1 VTDTGV
7 DAPEATPGR
16 FARWGIAAEN
26 AILVVLFSGLMSL
39 AVLKIVMR
47 VFFSSGFIWSDEL
60 QKLIVLWITLAAAV
74 AASRSNGHLK
84 IDVVSHF
91 VPPRLARFPGV
102 VVNGFASAICA
113 LLAWQ
118 SWRYVQLTRE
128 FGDTVV
134 TGLDIPAWWGY
145 GIMPVAFALMAYRF
159 LLAAF
164 KRPPRAPV
172 TIPEPD
178 DAV

>member
-1 VTDTGV
+1 MSNANA
-7 DAPEATPGR
+7 DAREAAPGR
-16 FARWGIAAEN
+16 LTRWGIAAES
-26 AILVVLFSGLMSL
+26 AILVALFTGLMSL

-60 QKLIVLWITLAAAV
+60 QKLIVLWITLAAAI

-91 VPPRLARFPGV
+91 VAPRFARFPSV
-102 VVNGFASAICA
+102 IVNGFASAVCA

-118 SWRYVQLTRE
+118 SLRYLQLTRE
-128 FGDTVV
+128 FGDTLV
-134 TGLDIPAWWGY
+134 TGLDFPAWWGY
-145 GIMPVAFALMAYRF
+145 AIMPVAFAIMSYRF
-159 LLAAF
+159 LIAAF

-172 TIPEPD
+172 TIPQPR
-178 DAV
+178 